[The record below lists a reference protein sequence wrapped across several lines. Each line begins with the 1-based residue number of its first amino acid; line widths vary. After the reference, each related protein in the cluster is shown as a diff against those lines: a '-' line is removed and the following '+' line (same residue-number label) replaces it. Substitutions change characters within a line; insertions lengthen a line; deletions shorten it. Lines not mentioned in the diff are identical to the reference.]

1 MLRRNIFK
9 VSLFIL
15 CILPIVISV
24 NQVQAGLHRKRN
36 KVGVVYWHGD
46 LGERKIAL
54 TFDDGP
60 NEPYTSQILDI
71 LKACNIKATFFLIGK
86 NVESYPEIVK
96 RITKEGHS
104 IGNHTYSH
112 PDLALKLKFQ
122 IEEQIKRTKEAIFKA
137 AGIKP
142 HLFRPPYGLDDPWVF
157 TEAEKMGYVI
167 IKWSV
172 SGGNGGKDIPFNKI
186 LERVLR
192 SVENGSIILLHD
204 GDRLIKGADR
214 SQIVKALPLIIESL
228 RKNGYQF
235 VTIPELLDLEERGQS
250 IYTSL

>member
-1 MLRRNIFK
+1 MCYLSMVIF
-9 VSLFIL
+9 L
-15 CILPIVISV
+15 
-24 NQVQAGLHRKRN
+24 NQAQADLHKKRN
-36 KVGVVYWHGD
+36 KIGVVYWHGD
-46 LGERKIAL
+46 AGERKIAL

-71 LKACNIKATFFLIGK
+71 LRAYNIKATFFLIGK

-96 RITKEGHS
+96 RMAKEGHS

-122 IEEQIKRTKEAIFKA
+122 IEEQIKSAEEAIFRA
-137 AGIKP
+137 AGIRP
-142 HLFRPPYGLDDPWVF
+142 YLFRPPYGLDNPWVF

-172 SGGNGGKDIPFNKI
+172 SGGNGGRDISFDKI
-186 LERVLR
+186 LERVLKG
-192 SVENGSIILLHD
+192 VENGSIILLHD

-228 RKNGYQF
+228 RKKGYRF
-235 VTIPELLDLEERGQS
+235 VTIPELLELEERGQD